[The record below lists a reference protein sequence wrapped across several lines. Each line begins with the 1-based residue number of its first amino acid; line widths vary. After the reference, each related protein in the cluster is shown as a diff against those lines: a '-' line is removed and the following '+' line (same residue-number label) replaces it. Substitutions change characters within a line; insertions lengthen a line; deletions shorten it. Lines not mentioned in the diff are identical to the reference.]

1 MILWGEI
8 GEFPLF
14 SVLQFLA
21 NQRRTG
27 ILEIQDFE
35 ELGSIYYARGRIEAI
50 SMTAW
55 DELLG
60 SRFVA
65 AGAVTESQVKECW
78 MQGGQGDEEW
88 PALACLLAVAKGD
101 YRALMEI
108 VNHHVSDAV
117 MQLMYWNSGTFRFR
131 VPAKP
136 AKFRITPSLEV
147 ESLLLDAYRRV
158 DEGERPWRDKML
170 SETELCLTCTIDC
183 SEEIKARYLKSDVCL
198 WRCMPSVLKDPI
210 YRGMKKRPSPFEE
223 DEMEELPF
231 I

>member
-21 NQRRTG
+21 SQRRSG
-27 ILEIQDFE
+27 VLEIQDYE
-35 ELGSIYYARGRIEAI
+35 ELGSIYFGRGHIEAI
-50 SMTAW
+50 SMTDW
-55 DELLG
+55 DEKLAARLVG
-60 SRFVA
+60 
-65 AGAVTESQVKECW
+65 AGALTENQVKECW
-78 MQGGQGDEEW
+78 MVASQDDEQH
-88 PALACLLAVAKGD
+88 PAVACMLDVAKGD
-101 YRALMEI
+101 YRALMEM

-117 MQLMYWNSGTFRFR
+117 MQLMYWNAGTFRFR
-131 VPAKP
+131 VPMQP
-136 AKFRITPSLEV
+136 VKFRVVPSLEV

-170 SETELCLTCTIDC
+170 TETELCLTCTLDC
-183 SEEIKARYLKSDVCL
+183 SEEVKSRYLKSDICL

-210 YRGMKKRPSPFEE
+210 YRGMKRRPSSFDE
-223 DEMEELPF
+223 DEMDELPF